1 MKTKMARI
9 PCDADATLWY
19 AAWDTDTSV
28 HSFENK
34 LSAFAKRQIPVI
46 AYYMLGKKWFLYN
59 WWVGPNKS

>member
-46 AYYMLGKKWFLYN
+46 AYYVRQEMVF
-59 WWVGPNKS
+59 V